1 MAFAFTTPPP
11 MLSKQCVKNTIWRGT
26 KNKSNFRDLYKQKFF
41 RCLERSLKEK
51 LLLLLWRMHH
61 HTTIKI
67 AASSKMR
74 TLLSSYF
81 AKTTFS
87 KGYQTHHQTL
97 PWYHSRP
104 KICQKVSF
112 KCFSKIIFFSFQ
124 IFRQFFSFSYLLS
137 EKFLGIHQDF
147 LWIF

>member
-81 AKTTFS
+81 AKNTFS
-87 KGYQTHHQTL
+87 KGYQTHHQRL
-97 PWYHSRP
+97 PWSTVGKKSLKSVIFHIKKCQFWAFSNKLNKKPKKPYISKRLIFEFSRH
-104 KICQKVSF
+104 F
-112 KCFSKIIFFSFQ
+112 
-124 IFRQFFSFSYLLS
+124 
-137 EKFLGIHQDF
+137 
-147 LWIF
+147 